1 MQYSEGA
8 KPPAVPQRV
17 YDWYNARYSN
27 VSYRTF
33 RDALTASARYGA
45 LAETETNDEFLTAT
59 MNLLIDASFER
70 SGAEH
75 YQGTETQLMERLAHL
90 DSRLTTLARIHLLRF
105 GGSPQEA
112 VEQALKEAQMHVE
125 SAVQKAVELHSWR
138 GRVAFAWASAA
149 AYLVHAALTILN
161 DNNTDSYPLEK
172 LDRALTHLQNG
183 IVEAEQNGITFAD
196 GFSAWIRHLV
206 KARR

>member
-1 MQYSEGA
+1 MQYSQGA

-17 YDWYNARYSN
+17 YDWYNAHYSN

-33 RDALTASARYGA
+33 REALTGSARYGE
-45 LAETETNDEFLTAT
+45 LSETESNDEFITIA

-75 YQGTETQLMERLAHL
+75 YQGAEAQFMERLAHL
-90 DSRLTTLARIHLLRF
+90 DSRLTTLARIHLLKF

-112 VEQALKEAQMHVE
+112 VEQALKEARMHVE
-125 SAVQKAVELHSWR
+125 AAAQKAGELHSWR

-149 AYLVHAALTILN
+149 AYLLHAALAILDETN
-161 DNNTDSYPLEK
+161 ANSYPLEK

-183 IVEAEQNGITFAD
+183 IVEAEQNDVAFAD
-196 GFSAWIRHLV
+196 GFTLWIRHLV
-206 KARR
+206 KTRR